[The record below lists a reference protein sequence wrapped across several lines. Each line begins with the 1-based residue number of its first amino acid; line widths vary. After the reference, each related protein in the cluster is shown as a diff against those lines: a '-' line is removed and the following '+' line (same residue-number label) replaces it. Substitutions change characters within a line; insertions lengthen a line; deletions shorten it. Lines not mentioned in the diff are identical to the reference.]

1 MSDGMSSHEFLKQQE
16 FLKEFLFYLLIVG
29 AALGLL
35 YWFKSDK
42 TDKSKSK
49 FGKQPSL
56 EGQKTAGTEPVA
68 YLSEF
73 DELFRKYNI
82 DTNDP
87 LGFSKILEA
96 IIRDGTEFA
105 RNALEKILLSNDEI
119 TTKAEKFLNEYE
131 KLRSTDAELNFK
143 WGVKDPRSR
152 GINTSNLSV
161 WPSEFGLEEQ
171 LKSEPRKTFE
181 LIIRKKLYQFGINS
195 MLKKLEVERD
205 FIKENLNKNNVERLK
220 ELMEDA
226 LQKIKSN

>member
-1 MSDGMSSHEFLKQQE
+1 MSLGSL
-16 FLKEFLFYLLIVG
+16 LYLLMVIGAGVG
-29 AALGLL
+29 LY

-42 TDKSKSK
+42 ADKSRSK
-49 FGKQPSL
+49 FGEQPSL
-56 EGQKTAGTEPVA
+56 EGQKTAGTEPVV

-87 LGFSKILEA
+87 VAFSKITSAVIE
-96 IIRDGTEFA
+96 DGAEFA

-131 KLRSTDAELNFK
+131 KLKSTDAELNFK

-161 WPSEFGLEEQ
+161 WSSEFGLEEQ